1 VEVINTVSEMTNTA
15 RRLKASGTT
24 TGFVPTMGYL
34 HEGHLSLVRLSRKE
48 TASTILS
55 IFVNPTQFGPK
66 EDLEKYPRDTEGD
79 LEKCRNEGVDIVFL
93 PEPYDMY
100 PAGYG
105 TYVDVEGVTAGLC
118 GRSRPGHFRGVAT
131 VVNKLFNIVGPDK
144 AYFGQKDFQQTAVI
158 RRMVMDLN
166 MAVDVV
172 VAPTVRE
179 PDGLA
184 MSSRNAYLNPDERR
198 AAPVLHHALESARN
212 LVEKS
217 QMSTDALTAH
227 ILEKLREEPLIKPE
241 YVEVVSPENLIPLSH
256 TEKGAVIAIAVRI
269 GGTRLID
276 NIIIS

>member
-1 VEVINTVSEMTNTA
+1 VEVIKTVSEMA
-15 RRLKASGTT
+15 EAAGRLKASGVT

-34 HEGHLSLVRLSRKE
+34 HEGHLSLIRLSKKD
-48 TASTILS
+48 TAFTTLS

-79 LEKCRNEGVDIVFL
+79 LEKCRNEGVDIVFI
-93 PEPYDMY
+93 PEPGDMY

-105 TYVDVEGVTAGLC
+105 TYVNVERITDNLC
-118 GRSRPGHFRGVAT
+118 GRSRPGHFKGVAT
-131 VVNKLFNIVGPDK
+131 VVAKLFNIVGPDK

-158 RRMVMDLN
+158 RRMVRDLN
-166 MAVDVV
+166 MAVNVM

-184 MSSRNAYLNPDERR
+184 MSSRNAYLQTDERR
-198 AAPVLHHALESARN
+198 AASTLYRALESARILHN
-212 LVEKS
+212 NGEKS
-217 QMSTDALTAH
+217 TDSLTVH
-227 ILEKLREEPLIKPE
+227 ILGMLREEPLIELE
-241 YVEVVSPENLIPLSH
+241 YVEVVSPDNLEPLQN
-256 TEKGAVIAIAVRI
+256 TDGGAVIAAAVRI